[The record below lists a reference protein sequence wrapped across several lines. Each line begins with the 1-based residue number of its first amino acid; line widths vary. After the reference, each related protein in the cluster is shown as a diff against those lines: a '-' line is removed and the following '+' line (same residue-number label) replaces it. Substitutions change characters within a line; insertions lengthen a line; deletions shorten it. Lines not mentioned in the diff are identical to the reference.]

1 MSESP
6 NRHAG
11 ERPRRLSD
19 RRQLGLM
26 LAPYVLGA
34 LVLFVVPA
42 VLSFALAAT
51 EADLLTP
58 PRFIGF
64 DNFKRLTEDPIF
76 PGVLWHSL
84 LFVAIAVPLRLAL
97 GTALALLLHAR
108 FRGAGAARTAA
119 FVPTVI
125 PDAAY
130 ALVWLYLLNPLYGPV
145 NSTLGLAGIGPVSWL
160 SDSTAAFAAIILMVA
175 FTMGETFVV
184 AVAVRQELSSELYE
198 LARME
203 GASAWRVTR
212 EVTLPLMAPVLALLA
227 VRDVAVALQ
236 ASFTPAYLLTDGG
249 PDRAT
254 LLLPIYSFDVGFEQL
269 SYGYAAS
276 MTLLIFAGCAGL
288 ALLQY
293 RLVRRWRLGLTG

>member
-1 MSESP
+1 MSE
-6 NRHAG
+6 
-11 ERPRRLSD
+11 
-19 RRQLGLM
+19 RRQLALM
-26 LAPYVLGA
+26 LAPYALGA
-34 LVLFVVPA
+34 LALFVVPA
-42 VLSFALAAT
+42 TLSFALSVT

-58 PRFIGF
+58 PRYVGA
-64 DNFKRLTEDPIF
+64 DNFTRMTEDPIF
-76 PGVLWHSL
+76 GGVLWRSL
-84 LFVAIAVPLRLAL
+84 LFVAIAVPLRIAL

-108 FRGAGAARTAA
+108 FRGAGAARTSA
-119 FVPTVI
+119 FLPTVV

-130 ALVWLYLLNPLYGPV
+130 ALVWLYLLNPIYGPV
-145 NSTLGLAGIGPVSWL
+145 NSALGLAGIGPVSWL
-160 SDSTAAFAAIILMVA
+160 SDANAAFAAIVLMLV

-184 AVAVRQELSSELYE
+184 AIAVRQELSNELYE
-198 LARME
+198 LARVE

-212 EVTLPLMAPVLALLA
+212 EVTLPLMTPVLALLA
-227 VRDVAVALQ
+227 IRDVAVALQ

-269 SYGYAAS
+269 TYGYAAA
-276 MTLLIFAGCAGL
+276 MTLLIFAGCALL

>member
-1 MSESP
+1 MSE
-6 NRHAG
+6 
-11 ERPRRLSD
+11 
-19 RRQLGLM
+19 RRQIALM
-26 LAPYVLGA
+26 LMPFALGA
-34 LVLFVVPA
+34 TVLFLAPA

-51 EADLLTP
+51 DADLLTT
-58 PRFIGF
+58 PRFIGT
-64 DNFKRLTEDPIF
+64 DNFARMLEDPIL

-84 LFVAIAVPLRLAL
+84 LFVAIAVPLRIAL

-108 FRGAGAARTAA
+108 FRGAGAARTSA
-119 FVPTVI
+119 FLPTVI

-130 ALVWLYLLNPLYGPV
+130 ALVWLYLLNPVYGPV
-145 NSTLGLAGIGPVSWL
+145 NSALGLAGIGPVSWL
-160 SDSTAAFAAIILMVA
+160 SDGTAAFAAIVLLVI
-175 FTMGETFVV
+175 FTMGETFIV
-184 AVAVRQELSSELYE
+184 ALAVRQELSSEMYE
-198 LARME
+198 LARVE

-227 VRDVAVALQ
+227 IRDVAVTLQ
-236 ASFTPAYLLTDGG
+236 ASFTPTYLLTDGG

-254 LLLPIYSFDVGFEQL
+254 LLLPTYSFDVGFEQL

-276 MTLLIFAGCAGL
+276 MTLIIFLGCAGL